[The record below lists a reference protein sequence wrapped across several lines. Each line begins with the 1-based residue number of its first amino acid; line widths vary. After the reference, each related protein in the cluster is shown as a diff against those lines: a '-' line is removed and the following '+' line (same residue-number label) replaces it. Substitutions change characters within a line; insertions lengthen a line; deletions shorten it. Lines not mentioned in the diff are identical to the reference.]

1 MSITIRFEQ
10 DQEYINNE
18 EYFNGIFVEL
28 RSEKD
33 GFYVTKWFFPT
44 KINNVFSISENR
56 SIHNHNLLEM
66 FIKDIQNDRDS
77 KYYRD
82 DEVIFEYKNG
92 LFIVYSQTM
101 STGTNLPLENLFL
114 EICNKE
120 QAIDSLTS
128 LHKWLNSLV

>member
-1 MSITIRFEQ
+1 MSITFKISE
-10 DQEYINNE
+10 DEELAIYP
-18 EYFNGIFVEL
+18 EYFNGKFAEL
-28 RSEKD
+28 RFEKD

-82 DEVIFEYKNG
+82 DEVIFEYKDG